1 MDFSGYQ
8 PTPPTLYR
16 IVHGTGNPPPPPD
29 KMATRLGNAAAE
41 RDNDPAMS
49 TNQNSPLAEELDT
62 RAAPEG
68 PPRFQFSLFSMFVVT
83 TAVAATCSLTFTMPA
98 VAAIPL
104 FGVFSMVLTAVL
116 ITGIIYG
123 RGYQRTFCIGAVVPF
138 GVLLFALGFAAVIF
152 FLPTFPEATI
162 SCSA

>member
-1 MDFSGYQ
+1 
-8 PTPPTLYR
+8 
-16 IVHGTGNPPPPPD
+16 
-29 KMATRLGNAAAE
+29 
-41 RDNDPAMS
+41 MS

-138 GVLLFALGFAAVIF
+138 GVILFALGFSAVILFIDSPPFPRGDDFLFRLTVDGFWGSSVLAGASSAGARALIERRRVASPPAAVHS
-152 FLPTFPEATI
+152 TSTRA
-162 SCSA
+162 